1 MRGEVKSPI
10 GPGPLPLPH
19 CPLSSPP
26 CALSWSILP
35 PEPRSVKGIE
45 IDRLAAEG
53 VLGAPMR
60 SPPRA

>member
-1 MRGEVKSPI
+1 M
-10 GPGPLPLPH
+10 H
-19 CPLSSPP
+19 
-26 CALSWSILP
+26 CALVLEGRDDSELN
-35 PEPRSVKGIE
+35 EGVLCAARVKGIE